1 MGIDISESARLGNPS
16 GPSFLPLDASLSSG
30 PLGEEDA
37 RRQMEILAAL
47 GAQLVQGELAGLAKR
62 RGYGQYLKVCDG
74 GREEDKLA
82 KGEARCPL

>member
-1 MGIDISESARLGNPS
+1 LRVKRICLDGELYIICHNPERE
-16 GPSFLPLDASLSSG
+16 
-30 PLGEEDA
+30 EEDA

-74 GREEDKLA
+74 GRAEDKLA